1 MAERSL
7 NLKRTVVAVLIA
19 LACSFSVFA
28 VDIHTMSWTGVDR
41 EVATYARWAT
51 EYSQAHPGVNVIY
64 DAITSDYAAKLLS
77 LFAAGTPPDFFY
89 AGATDMPL
97 YVSKG
102 MLEPI
107 DAYASGSNGFDFS
120 DLVTP
125 AARIVIKGKTYCWMN
140 GFFPY
145 LIYYNKKLFDQ
156 AGVKYPTDN
165 WTWDDV
171 AAAAKKLTKKQ
182 GGNTVQYGFQADEY
196 NRVWMSYVWSNGG
209 KLFDNDNAP
218 TKILFNDPVGLAGL
232 KWLGDMVSSLNV
244 APPPGVKGALSFRE
258 AFENQKV
265 AMTMDGA
272 WMLSQF
278 NAKTDLSYGVAM
290 LPMGSKGRTVW
301 SGADGWVLS
310 ATGKH
315 KDIAWD
321 IVKTKYVS
329 KEAEL
334 QLADFGGPNGLGI
347 PSLKS
352 ALSDPRWK
360 PAPMLSIPIRESA
373 MARPEP
379 AFIDES
385 RWAWELFNNAVEQLM
400 LTKGDPQAIMNDFA
414 QKTNNEILPE
424 NQ

>member
-1 MAERSL
+1 MR
-7 NLKRTVVAVLIA
+7 RVVIAVLVA
-19 LACSFSVFA
+19 LALTGTAFA
-28 VDIHTMSWTGVDR
+28 VDINLMSWTGVDR
-41 EVATYARWAT
+41 EVNLYAQWAK
-51 EYSQAHPGVNVIY
+51 EYTAAHSGVNVIY
-64 DAITSDYAAKLLS
+64 TPVTSDYGAKLLS
-77 LFAAGTPPDFFY
+77 MFAAGTPPDFFY
-89 AGATDMPL
+89 SGVPDMPL

-107 DAYASGSNGFDFS
+107 DKYASGPNGFDFN
-120 DLVTP
+120 DLLTP
-125 AARIVIKGKTYCWMN
+125 DAKIVIKGQTYTWMN
-140 GFFPY
+140 AFFPY
-145 LIYYNKKLFDQ
+145 VIYYNKKLFDQ
-156 AGVKYPTDN
+156 AGVKYPTDT
-165 WTWDDV
+165 WTWADV
-171 AAAAKKLTKKQ
+171 AAAAKKLTRMQ

-218 TKILFNDPVGLAGL
+218 TKVMFNDAVGTAGL
-232 KWLGDMVSSLNV
+232 KWLGDMVTSLNV

-265 AMTMDGA
+265 AMTMDGV
-272 WMLSQF
+272 WMMSQF

-301 SGADGWVLS
+301 SGADSWVIA
-310 ATGKH
+310 ATGNH

-321 IVKTKYVS
+321 IMKTKYIS
-329 KEAEL
+329 KEGQL
-334 QLADFGGPNGLGI
+334 QFADFGGPGLIGI

-352 ALSDPRWK
+352 AMADPRWK
-360 PAPMLSIPIRESA
+360 PSPILSIPIKESA

-385 RWAWELFNNAVEQLM
+385 RWAWELFQNAVQQLM
-400 LTKGDPQAIMNDFA
+400 LTKGDPKAVMSDFT
-414 QKTNNEILPE
+414 QKTVNEILPE